1 MSAQLLLN
9 RATASLGLQ
18 NQGRNWV
25 SIGSTRNVK
34 NHDSTTR
41 TSQTKLLFNEA
52 IPLNVINRATRVDP
66 PAPILIERLLPCS
79 EMHESDDSL
88 KSSHSFTVLSEDRL
102 QAAVKLAKRDLRRR
116 HLVSLAKT
124 SPKPF
129 QEASVFETSDVELLQ
144 ELVAVP
150 GNQESNMSSK
160 AKKAQVD
167 AKQRASKKNP
177 TSFMPRVGQSPPTRD
192 PGLRQKEA
200 GTQGQLSNE
209 IRKLQNE
216 VETYIRKVEEIGNR
230 GKSCRHLPSLD
241 CYSIQFKNTLFI
253 HKLN

>member
-34 NHDSTTR
+34 NHDS
-41 TSQTKLLFNEA
+41 SQTKLLFNEA
-52 IPLNVINRATRVDP
+52 IPLSVINRATRVDP

-88 KSSHSFTVLSEDRL
+88 KSSHSFTVLSEERL

-144 ELVAVP
+144 ALVAIP

-160 AKKAQVD
+160 EKKAQVD

-216 VETYIRKVEEIGNR
+216 VETYIRKVEELANR
-230 GKSCRHLPSLD
+230 GQSHEEDAQGSP
-241 CYSIQFKNTLFI
+241 
-253 HKLN
+253 